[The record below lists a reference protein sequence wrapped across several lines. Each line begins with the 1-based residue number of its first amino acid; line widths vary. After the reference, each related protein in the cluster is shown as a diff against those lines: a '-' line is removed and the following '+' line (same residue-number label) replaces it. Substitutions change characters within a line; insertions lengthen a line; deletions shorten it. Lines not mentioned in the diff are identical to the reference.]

1 MAHLLQEGE
10 ETIFSE
16 LKDSGYYVWMNARND
31 FIAAQEEG
39 ALERHAS
46 EIFYGGNV
54 PKAKGPIDGE
64 RGPGSADFR
73 AMYGPPATSSQKR

>member
-64 RGPGSADFR
+64 
-73 AMYGPPATSSQKR
+73 